1 MNLPKKL
8 KAEIISAA
16 ETIDLRC
23 RVLRPGQPKEICHYP
38 EDDFATSFHLG
49 IHNDHGQVICNGT
62 FLQQPHEFFKNAIN
76 PYRLRGMASDPLF
89 QKQGLGSIVIHHALT
104 LLNEKKCDL
113 LWFNARTTAEAFYAK
128 FGFSPIGET
137 FDIPLGGPHKVMY
150 KWL

>member
-49 IHNDHGQVICNGT
+49 IRNDHGQVICNGT

-89 QKQGLGSIVIHHALT
+89 QKQGLGSIVIHH
-104 LLNEKKCDL
+104 
-113 LWFNARTTAEAFYAK
+113 
-128 FGFSPIGET
+128 
-137 FDIPLGGPHKVMY
+137 
-150 KWL
+150 